1 MRRRCSS
8 RLFYQLFEEL
18 LLMALN
24 LAMAA
29 ASHRRLLLLSQQL
42 LVILGKFDDLGA
54 LLIHLLL

>member
-1 MRRRCSS
+1 
-8 RLFYQLFEEL
+8 
-18 LLMALN
+18 MALN